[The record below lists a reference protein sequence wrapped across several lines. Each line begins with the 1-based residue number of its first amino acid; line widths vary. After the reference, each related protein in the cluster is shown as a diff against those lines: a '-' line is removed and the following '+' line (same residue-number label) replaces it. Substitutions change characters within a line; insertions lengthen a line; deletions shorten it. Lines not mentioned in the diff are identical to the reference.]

1 MHRPPPVIATLAKA
15 FAPASNT
22 STEAEGILR
31 FNSMAQKHPAAPA
44 PMIAIF
50 IIQNYK
56 NPRSDARG
64 PGNTVPSTP
73 TGGCHVVTAEWV
85 EDILYGKMNFAI

>member
-1 MHRPPPVIATLAKA
+1 MIATLAKA

-64 PGNTVPSTP
+64 LGNTVLGAP
-73 TGGCHVVTAEWV
+73 TGGCHVVTEGWKIYYMA
-85 EDILYGKMNFAI
+85 K

>member
-1 MHRPPPVIATLAKA
+1 MIATLAKA

-64 PGNTVPSTP
+64 PGNTVLGAP
-73 TGGCHVVTAEWV
+73 TGGCHVVTEGWKIYYMA
-85 EDILYGKMNFAI
+85 K

>member
-1 MHRPPPVIATLAKA
+1 MIATFAKA

-31 FNSMAQKHPAAPA
+31 FSSTAQKHPAAPA

-64 PGNTVPSTP
+64 PGNTVLGAP
-73 TGGCHVVTAEWV
+73 TGAVT
-85 EDILYGKMNFAI
+85 

>member
-1 MHRPPPVIATLAKA
+1 MHRPPPVIATFAKA

-44 PMIAIF
+44 PTIATF
-50 IIQNYK
+50 WVQSYYK
-56 NPRSDARG
+56 K
-64 PGNTVPSTP
+64 VK
-73 TGGCHVVTAEWV
+73 C
-85 EDILYGKMNFAI
+85 GKI

>member
-1 MHRPPPVIATLAKA
+1 MIATFAKA

-22 STEAEGILR
+22 STEAEGIIR

-64 PGNTVPSTP
+64 PGNTVLGAP
-73 TGGCHVVTAEWV
+73 TGGCHVVTEGWKIYYMA
-85 EDILYGKMNFAI
+85 K